1 MCLRSS
7 QNGSPG
13 RSTMTGNDATSR
25 HHTITPEPKGVWE
38 VCAAA
43 PAHHCCDG
51 LSSRRNPRQVHV
63 VLVVASR
70 ISVAQPARCY
80 DVTLMSSDTAGCVA
94 RSQPVR
100 RCAAAESRGSIISAG
115 TSASHPVVVAH
126 HHVLGGISVLPH
138 VGRSRRVVRLVP
150 CARRR
155 DEQLWVGA
163 GCTGEGHTI
172 AEWRRV
178 SRVGARESRERRAHG
193 CGCVLWVGS

>member
-25 HHTITPEPKGVWE
+25 HTITPEPKGVWE

-155 DEQLWVGA
+155 DEQLWEGE
-163 GCTGEGHTI
+163 GYTGEGHTI